1 MKPVGALKAF
11 LDAGKGNTRV
21 LGSVDRY
28 LLSRPAGDRSS
39 LVIHPSEMSSDS
51 WCHRAQYF
59 WLSGHTPKHE
69 SIGMRK
75 EMIFSAGHSIHDAWQ
90 TWFADM
96 DQLVGEWKCWVH
108 NVVWFGKKS
117 DHAIDPIDPCFIKY
131 REIALNYPPL
141 RISGKAD
148 GWLVDFDAP
157 LLLEV
162 KSIGEGSIRWYA
174 PELVEDTFLKSWA
187 NIKAPFK
194 DHIMQAQIYMKLGE
208 LIGIENFPTEALFI
222 YEAKGIHE
230 AKEFVVQKSDFG
242 VSHLFEIAADIV
254 AAVDKGVPPVCNIG
268 GMAKCKKCNTYE

>member
-1 MKPVGALKAF
+1 MKPTGSLKAF

-28 LLSRPAGDRSS
+28 LLSRPASDRSS

-59 WLSGHTPKHE
+59 WLSGHIPKHE
-69 SIGMRK
+69 TINLRK
-75 EMIFSAGHSIHDAWQ
+75 EMIFSAGHAIHDAWQ
-90 TWFADM
+90 TWFSDM
-96 DQLVGEWKCWVH
+96 DQLMGEWKCWVH
-108 NVVWFGKKS
+108 NSTWFGKKS
-117 DHAIDPIDPCFIKY
+117 DHAPDPIDKCYIEY
-131 REIALNYPPL
+131 NEVALSYEPL

-148 GWLVDFDAP
+148 GWLVDFESP

-174 PELVEDTFLKSWA
+174 PELIGPTFAKSWE

-208 LIGIENFPTEALFI
+208 LMGIENFPTEALFI
-222 YEAKGIHE
+222 YEAKGLHE
-230 AKEFVVQKSDFG
+230 AKEFVIPKSDFG
-242 VSHLFEIAADIV
+242 VAHLFEIAAEIV
-254 AAVDKGVPPVCNIG
+254 AAVDKGLPPVCNIG
-268 GMAKCKKCNTYE
+268 GMAKCKKCSTYE